1 MNSMVR
7 GIGLTRSDDTGERQ
21 VSLGLSELAFNVLVG
36 EEGDRL
42 AATTLESALRCY
54 LGDRG
59 TDRPAWPYPG
69 FLRGSEPQRD
79 VELEFEVSADLWC
92 DFSEEASKQEVTTEQ
107 LAEHAAFY
115 FAAEL
120 DAGRVT
126 QRILDEFEAGEGGT
140 TGTD

>member
-1 MNSMVR
+1 M
-7 GIGLTRSDDTGERQ
+7 TRSDDTGKRQ
-21 VSLGLSELAFNVLVG
+21 VSLGLSELAFEALVG
-36 EEGDRL
+36 KEGDRS
-42 AATTLESALRCY
+42 AATSMESAVRCY

-79 VELEFEVSADLWC
+79 VRLELDVADTLWD
-92 DFSEEASKQEVTTEQ
+92 DFSEEASRQEVTLEQ

-126 QRILDEFEAGEGGT
+126 QRILDELIGEADEPGEG
-140 TGTD
+140 

>member
-1 MNSMVR
+1 MSTTVEGAGVTR
-7 GIGLTRSDDTGERQ
+7 DEGAGKRHVTLTLSEFAFEALTREQGAAMAPARM
-21 VSLGLSELAFNVLVG
+21 
-36 EEGDRL
+36 EG
-42 AATTLESALRCY
+42 ALRCY

-59 TDRPAWPYPG
+59 VGRPAWPYPG

-79 VELEFEVSADLWC
+79 VEVELRIAEPLWC
-92 DFSEEASKQEVTTEQ
+92 DFTAEASRQDVSVEQ

-126 QRILDEFEAGEGGT
+126 QRILDDLESSGG
-140 TGTD
+140 DRPAD

>member
-1 MNSMVR
+1 MGATVEGTGVTRDGSAEKDQVAVVLSDFAFEALTGDSADTAAPARMV
-7 GIGLTRSDDTGERQ
+7 
-21 VSLGLSELAFNVLVG
+21 
-36 EEGDRL
+36 
-42 AATTLESALRCY
+42 SALRCY

-69 FLRGSEPQRD
+69 FLRGSEPQQGTR
-79 VELEFEVSADLWC
+79 VEIEVAEDLWHA
-92 DFSEEASKQEVTTEQ
+92 FTGEAARQGVTVEQ

-126 QRILDEFEAGEGGT
+126 QRILDDLEASEDGAK
-140 TGTD
+140 DS